1 MNRLEKMALGRRAAY
16 LRRCIQVIELVEKHE
31 TPLTVRCRV
40 FEVHIKP
47 VMNCSYVTFNN
58 MLNEK
63 NPRKELESIQQK
75 LLLNGTTKCT

>member
-40 FEVHIKP
+40 FEAHIKP

-63 NPRKELESIQQK
+63 NPRKELESIENKIANDK
-75 LLLNGTTKCT
+75 LR

>member
-31 TPLTVRCRV
+31 TPLTVRCRM
-40 FEVHIKP
+40 FETHIKP
-47 VMNCSYVTFNN
+47 VINCSYVTFNN

-75 LLLNGTTKCT
+75 LTPQ